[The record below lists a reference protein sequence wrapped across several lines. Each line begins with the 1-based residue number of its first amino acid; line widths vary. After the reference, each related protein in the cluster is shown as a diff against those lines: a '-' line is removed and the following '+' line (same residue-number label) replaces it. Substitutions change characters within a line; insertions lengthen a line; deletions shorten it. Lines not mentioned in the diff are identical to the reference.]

1 MKKWLKF
8 TMFKKE
14 STPDLVQVGGQ
25 IIGGSFTISCILV
38 KRFD

>member
-8 TMFKKE
+8 TILKKE
-14 STPDLVQVGGQ
+14 STPDLVEVGGQ
-25 IIGGSFTISCILV
+25 IIGGCFTVSCILV